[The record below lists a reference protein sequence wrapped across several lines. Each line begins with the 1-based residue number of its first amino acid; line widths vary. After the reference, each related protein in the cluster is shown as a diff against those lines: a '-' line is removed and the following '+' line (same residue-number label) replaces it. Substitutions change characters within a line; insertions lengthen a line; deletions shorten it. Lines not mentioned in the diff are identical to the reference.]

1 MVERKSEW
9 FIEVEAIAALKDK
22 QTLKEEEKQRWKL
35 QQQTFQDKSEVI
47 IVSKRDLRYF
57 GSSWYSEQR

>member
-22 QTLKEEEKQRWKL
+22 QTLKEEEKQGWTL

-57 GSSWYSEQR
+57 GSSWYGQQR

>member
-22 QTLKEEEKQRWKL
+22 QALEEEEKQRWKL

-57 GSSWYSEQR
+57 GSSWYSEQW

>member
-22 QTLKEEEKQRWKL
+22 QTLEEDEKQGWKL
-35 QQQTFQDKSEVI
+35 QQQQDKSEVI

-57 GSSWYSEQR
+57 GSSWYGQQR